1 MLCKDCE
8 YFKIL
13 YEPQIIGGQ
22 MMDWGKAIC
31 KKHNLETDFITHHKF
46 KKLSCIENNEGKSN
60 DIL

>member
-1 MLCKDCE
+1 MLCKNCE

-46 KKLSCIENNEGKSN
+46 KKLSCIENNEGESN